1 VPRIR
6 LSFAT
11 SQRMP
16 GSCSVWSIAEICMI
30 VGGAVFGRNVV
41 EPVRRPAAPRA
52 RHVLR
57 HEDRIAR
64 NMLGQ
69 MPRDGAGTEIVAAAD
84 VEADHQP
91 RDEAR
96 RGAEQRA
103 ASSIRTSKLTSNCL
117 RLPKSTDRA
126 MTSMI

>member
-1 VPRIR
+1 MVD
-6 LSFAT
+6 LVAAT
-11 SQRMP
+11 AP
-16 GSCSVWSIAEICMI
+16 G
-30 VGGAVFGRNVV
+30 
-41 EPVRRPAAPRA
+41 A

-69 MPRDGAGTEIVAAAD
+69 MPRDGAGIEIVAAAD
-84 VEADHQP
+84 IEADHQLNFLP
-91 RDEAR
+91 AKKLASCPTAGPI
-96 RGAEQRA
+96 GAP
-103 ASSIRTSKLTSNCL
+103 ASSIRTSKLTPSCL